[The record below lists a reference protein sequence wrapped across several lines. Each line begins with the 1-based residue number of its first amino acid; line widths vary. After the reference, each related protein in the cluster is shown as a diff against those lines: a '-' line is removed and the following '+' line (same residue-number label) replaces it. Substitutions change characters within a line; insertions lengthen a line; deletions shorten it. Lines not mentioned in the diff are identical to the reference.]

1 MAQEVRCVMG
11 RRKGGLDFTKDSRR
25 RRKIRGRETV
35 LMLLIFLAAVAVGV
49 FVFLTLKERMNEPQ
63 EKLSSEEPTPVAT
76 PTEEPVVTGKEDGTE
91 EQKEAGPFGMWVVPT
106 KEDEVEV
113 VIPTEE
119 LWMEDFVDT
128 RTKTRSKGIYVT
140 SDAIRNKLDYILNL
154 IDETE
159 LNTIVIDIKDDDGRI
174 TYEMSGE
181 LIDRFGTARS
191 FIPDIENFV
200 STMKEHGVYLIA
212 RVVTFK
218 DPLLVRTEPKLG
230 LHLSDGS
237 VYKDYKGL
245 GWLNPTEQEVLD
257 YYVEI
262 AQNIADTG
270 FDEINFDYIRF
281 PTEGKISELVYGDG
295 EMKKIEAISAAVKY
309 MCEKIK
315 PMGIYVS
322 ADLFGAVIRS
332 AVDQRIVGQDYQE
345 LALYLDYICPMIYP
359 SHYSDG
365 YYGIA
370 HPDTEPYKMIYA
382 ALEDSNKVLSGIPEY
397 RKRAEVRPWLQ
408 DFTASY
414 LRHYIKY
421 GPKQVREEI
430 EATYDSGHTGW
441 LLWNAAVNYTAGA
454 LMTEE
459 DADYAYE
466 HRPTP
471 TPSPTPTI
479 AIPTKMPN
487 AGQYIDS
494 PWKKGE

>member
-1 MAQEVRCVMG
+1 MG
-11 RRKGGLDFTKDSRR
+11 RRKGGLDFTRDSRR
-25 RRKIRGRETV
+25 GRRKIKGGEII
-35 LMLLIFLAAVAVGV
+35 LMLFIFLVALGVGVAV
-49 FVFLTLKERMNEPQ
+49 FLALKERMNHPDA
-63 EKLSSEEPTPVAT
+63 EEPSKSPVPT
-76 PTEEPVVTGKEDGTE
+76 PTAGVADLAEEGEDGGNE
-91 EQKEAGPFGMWVVPT
+91 MAAAGPFGMWSVP
-106 KEDEVEV
+106 KEDEEVEA

-128 RTKTRSKGIYVT
+128 RTPTRAKGIYMT
-140 SDAIRNKLDYILNL
+140 SDALRNRLDYILEL
-154 IDETE
+154 IDDTE

-174 TYEMSGE
+174 TYAMEGE
-181 LIDRFGTARS
+181 LIDQFGTARS
-191 FIPDIENFV
+191 FIPDIEGFV
-200 STMKEHGVYLIA
+200 KTMKEHNVYLIA
-212 RVVTFK
+212 RVVAFK
-218 DPLLVRTEPKLG
+218 DPLLVRTKPELG

-245 GWLNPTEQEVLD
+245 GWLNPTKQEVLD

-262 AQNIADTG
+262 AQNIADIG
-270 FDEINFDYIRF
+270 FDEINFDYVRF

-295 EMKKIEAISAAVKY
+295 EMTKIEAISAAVKY

-315 PMGIYVS
+315 PMGIFVS

-365 YYGIA
+365 YYGIE

-382 ALEDSNKVLSGIPEY
+382 ALSDSNKVLSGIPDY
-397 RKRAEVRPWLQ
+397 RKRAVVRPWLQ

-421 GPKQVREEI
+421 GPTQVREEI
-430 EATYDSGHTGW
+430 EATYDSGHDSW
-441 LLWNAAVNYTAGA
+441 LLWNAAVNYTKGA

-459 DADYAYE
+459 AADYAYA

-479 AIPTKMPN
+479 PIPTKLPN

-494 PWKKGE
+494 PWKREE

>member
-1 MAQEVRCVMG
+1 MG
-11 RRKGGLDFTKDSRR
+11 QRKGGLDFTRDFHRG
-25 RRKIRGRETV
+25 RRKIRGKEIF
-35 LMLLIFLAAVAVGV
+35 LMLFLFLLAFAVGAA
-49 FVFLTLKERMNEPQ
+49 VFLTLKERMNRPEA
-63 EKLSSEEPTPVAT
+63 EEQPPTPAPT
-76 PTEEPVVTGKEDGTE
+76 PTITPTPAQEEETG
-91 EQKEAGPFGMWVVPT
+91 EAAMSGPYGMWIVPA

-128 RTKTRSKGIYVT
+128 RVPTRTKGIYVT
-140 SDAIRNKLDYILNL
+140 SDAVRNRLDYILQL

-159 LNTIVIDIKDDDGRI
+159 LNTVVIDIKDDDGRL
-174 TYEMSGE
+174 TYAMTGK
-181 LIDRFGTARS
+181 LIDEFGTARS

-200 STMKEHGVYLIA
+200 KTMKEHGVYLIA

-218 DPLLVRTEPKLG
+218 DPLLVRTKPELG

-237 VYKDYKGL
+237 VYKDYKNL
-245 GWLNPTEQEVLD
+245 GWLNPTEPEVLD

-262 AQNIADTG
+262 AQNIADMG
-270 FDEINFDYIRF
+270 FDEINFDYVRF
-281 PTEGKISELVYGDG
+281 PTEGKISELVFGDG
-295 EMKKIEAISAAVKY
+295 EMTKIEAISAAVKY

-315 PMGIYVS
+315 PMGIFVS

-345 LALYLDYICPMIYP
+345 LALYLDYLCPMIYP

-382 ALEDSNKVLSGIPEY
+382 ALEDSNKVLSGIPDY

-421 GPKQVREEI
+421 GPTQVREEI
-430 EATYDSGHTGW
+430 EATYDSGHSAW

-459 DADYAYE
+459 AADYAYA

>member
-1 MAQEVRCVMG
+1 MG
-11 RRKGGLDFTKDSRR
+11 RRRGGLDFTRDSHRG
-25 RRKIRGRETV
+25 RRKIKGGEIV
-35 LMLLIFLAAVAVGV
+35 LMLFIFLVALAVGAAV
-49 FVFLTLKERMNEPQ
+49 FLALKERMNQPDAQ
-63 EKLSSEEPTPVAT
+63 KPTAAPPPTPTAAT
-76 PTEEPVVTGKEDGTE
+76 PLPTQEGTE
-91 EQKEAGPFGMWVVPT
+91 EEPGAAGPFGMWSVPA

-113 VIPTEE
+113 VIPAEE

-128 RTKTRSKGIYVT
+128 RTPTRVKGIYVT
-140 SDAIRNKLDYILNL
+140 SDAVKNRMDYILKL

-159 LNTIVIDIKDDDGRI
+159 LNTVVIDIKDDDGRI
-174 TYEMSGE
+174 TYAMTGE

-191 FIPDIENFV
+191 FIPDIEKFIR
-200 STMKEHGVYLIA
+200 TMKEHDVYLIA

-218 DPLLVRTEPKLG
+218 DPLLVRTKPELG

-262 AQNIADTG
+262 AQNIADIG
-270 FDEINFDYIRF
+270 FDEINFDYVRF

-295 EMKKIEAISAAVKY
+295 EMTKIEAVSAAVKY

-315 PMGIYVS
+315 PMGIFVS

-382 ALEDSNKVLSGIPEY
+382 ALSDSNKVLSGIPDY

-430 EATYDSGHTGW
+430 EATYDSGHSSW

-454 LMTEE
+454 LMTQA

-479 AIPTKMPN
+479 AIPTKLPN

-494 PWKKGE
+494 PWKKEDEE